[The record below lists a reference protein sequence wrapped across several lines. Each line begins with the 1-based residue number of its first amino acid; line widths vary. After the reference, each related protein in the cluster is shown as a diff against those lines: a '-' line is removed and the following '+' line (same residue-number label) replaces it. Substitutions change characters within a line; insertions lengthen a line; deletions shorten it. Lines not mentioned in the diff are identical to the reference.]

1 MSLYPSLE
9 DMEADKMIKAQIQ
22 ECRKA
27 VAAPSYGVHPPQ
39 SIGIQYENS
48 VLYPSLNDFMGMEIT
63 TEMLAA
69 NQVALF
75 PSQNN
80 TMVTVSSHAV
90 ASAPSFGM
98 VAPLSGQSMGLARAQ
113 VTHGIREL
121 VLCKGSDGKIG
132 VRCQAISKG
141 IFVSLVQS
149 GSPAALAGL
158 RFGDQIL
165 QINGENV
172 AGYSMDKVHNIF
184 KKAGVNSIRV
194 AVRDRPFERS
204 ITLHK
209 DSFSHVGFTFKE
221 GCITSLVKE
230 SSAARNGLLTDHNL
244 LEINGQNVVGLK
256 DKEISRIMD
265 GAGTCVT
272 LTVMPKFL
280 YEHMIKN
287 MSSSLLK
294 KSMDHSLPDL

>member
-1 MSLYPSLE
+1 
-9 DMEADKMIKAQIQ
+9 MIKAQIR
-22 ECRKA
+22 ECHNT
-27 VAAPSYGVHPPQ
+27 APMYGVHPPQ
-39 SIGIQYENS
+39 SNGKANNAT

-63 TEMLAA
+63 PEMLSA

-75 PSQNN
+75 PSHSN
-80 TMVTVSSHAV
+80 TTVAV
-90 ASAPSFGM
+90 ASHSVAPVSSFGM
-98 VAPLSGQSMGLARAQ
+98 VAPLSGQSLGLARGQ

-121 VLCKGSDGKIG
+121 VLCKGSDGKVG

-184 KKAGVNSIRV
+184 KKVGVNSIRV

-209 DSFSHVGFTFKE
+209 DSFNHVGFTYKE
-221 GCITSLVKE
+221 GCITSLVKD

-244 LEINGQNVVGLK
+244 LEVNGQNVVGLK
-256 DKEISRIMD
+256 DKEIGRIME
-265 GAGTCVT
+265 GAGGCVT
-272 LTVMPKFL
+272 VTVMPKFL

-287 MSSSLLK
+287 MSNSLLK
-294 KSMDHSLPDL
+294 KSMDHSIPDL